1 MIDRVNPYWDVK
13 NLSQIK
19 TVEEAAE
26 AFEAFFVRTIMKE
39 FRKSIPEGM
48 FNKSFGSKMY
58 MDMFDMQISQV
69 IASSDQLK
77 LKEFIIESIQPKVDY
92 NHVKEIYKKEKE

>member
-1 MIDRVNPYWDVK
+1 MMDRVNPYWDVK

-19 TVEEAAE
+19 TADEAAE
-26 AFEAFFVRTIMKE
+26 AFEAFFVRIMMKE
-39 FRKSIPEGM
+39 FRKSIPEGI

-58 MDMFDMQISQV
+58 MDMFDMQVSQL

-77 LKEFIIESIQPKVDY
+77 LKEFILDSIQPKVNY
-92 NHVKEIYKKEKE
+92 NQVKDVYEKEKK

>member
-19 TVEEAAE
+19 TSDEAAE
-26 AFEAFFVRTIMKE
+26 AFEAFFVRIMMKE
-39 FRKSIPEGM
+39 FRKSIPEGI

-58 MDMFDMQISQV
+58 MDMFDMQVSQL

-77 LKEFIIESIQPKVDY
+77 LKEFILDSIQPKVNY
-92 NHVKEIYKKEKE
+92 NQVKDVYEKEKK

>member
-19 TVEEAAE
+19 TADEAAE
-26 AFEAFFVRTIMKE
+26 AFEAFFVRIMMKE
-39 FRKSIPEGM
+39 FRKSIPEGI

-58 MDMFDMQISQV
+58 MDMFDMQVSQL

-77 LKEFIIESIQPKVDY
+77 LKEFILDSIQPKVDY
-92 NHVKEIYKKEKE
+92 NQVKDVYEKEKE

>member
-19 TVEEAAE
+19 TADEAAE
-26 AFEAFFVRTIMKE
+26 AFEAFFVRIMMKE
-39 FRKSIPEGM
+39 FRKSIPEGI

-58 MDMFDMQISQV
+58 MDMFDMQVSQL

-77 LKEFIIESIQPKVDY
+77 LKEFILDSIQPKVNY
-92 NHVKEIYKKEKE
+92 NQVKDVYEKEKE

>member
-19 TVEEAAE
+19 TADEAAE
-26 AFEAFFVRTIMKE
+26 AFEVFFVRIMMKE
-39 FRKSIPEGM
+39 FRKSIPEGI

-58 MDMFDMQISQV
+58 MDMFDMQVSQL

-77 LKEFIIESIQPKVDY
+77 LKEFILDSIQPKVNY
-92 NHVKEIYKKEKE
+92 NQVKDVYEKEKE

>member
-1 MIDRVNPYWDVK
+1 MIGKVNPYWDVK

-26 AFEAFFVRTIMKE
+26 AFEAFFVRTMMKE
-39 FRKSIPEGM
+39 FRKTIPEGM

-58 MDMFDMQISQV
+58 MDMFDMQVSQL
-69 IASSDQLK
+69 IASTDQLK
-77 LKEFIIESIQPKVDY
+77 LKEFILESIQPKVNY
-92 NHVKEIYKKEKE
+92 NQIKDIYKDKE